1 MLHRVNVKSCCAIYL
16 DFRTSIITEY
26 PISDILMNSQPGG
39 IYGIS
44 LPCPVLSC
52 LDLFIIYPLIF
63 LSFPILSSLITS
75 CHSLLCPLFPAFSSP
90 LVPRHR
96 QEQGGHHPACEAQW
110 AVLRLR
116 VEVLRLLLRPV
127 SAQLYDEVQF
137 MLILI
142 LIPMLILMLML
153 MHLPIRIPMSV
164 CLSYC
169 FLAHVRSV
177 CLSICL
183 SLCLSSCSSSLI
195 CLVFVLVHSS
205 HRPSFVFILELFELS
220 SGTNPADR

>member
-1 MLHRVNVKSCCAIYL
+1 MLHRLNVTSCCAIYL

-44 LPCPVLSC
+44 LSCPVLSC
-52 LDLFIIYPLIF
+52 LDLFIIYPLLF

-96 QEQGGHHPACEAQW
+96 QEQGSHHPACEAQW

-142 LIPMLILMLML
+142 LIPILMLML
-153 MHLPIRIPMSV
+153 MHLPITIPMSV

-177 CLSICL
+177 YLSVSL

-205 HRPSFVFILELFELS
+205 HRPGFVFILELFELS